1 MLGGCIRKER
11 LQKKKACQRYQ
22 NFSEEEKNKK
32 QQYTCE
38 RYRNLPEDEKKKKK
52 KLAQYRK
59 N

>member
-1 MLGGCIRKER
+1 MDVSEKRGF
-11 LQKKKACQRYQ
+11 KKKACQRYQ

-52 KLAQYRK
+52 KK
-59 N
+59 IS